1 VLKISIIIPV
11 LNEAGH
17 LEEVL
22 KQALGFQ
29 DEELELIVVDGG
41 SNDDTVAVAKRHTG
55 QVVVSD
61 RGRAKQMNAGADVA
75 NGDILLFLHADTV
88 LSIDSCELIKSK
100 ISNDHHQWGRFDV
113 RLSGDNKLFRIIEFF
128 INWRSRISSIATGDQ
143 AIFVCRKLFD
153 EIGGFPEMP
162 LMEDI
167 EISKRLKRV
176 SKPICITSAV
186 ITSTRRWEE
195 HGILRTVLLMWQ
207 LRFLYFI
214 GVSPERLIKHYR

>member
-1 VLKISIIIPV
+1 MLKISIIIPV
-11 LNEAGH
+11 LNEAEH

-22 KQALGFQ
+22 KKAPGFQ
-29 DEELELIVVDGG
+29 DEELEVIVVDGG
-41 SNDDTVAVAKRHTG
+41 SNDDTVAVARRHAG
-55 QVVVSD
+55 QVVVSG

-100 ISNDHHQWGRFDV
+100 ISNDHQWGRFDV

-143 AIFVCRKLFD
+143 AIFVRRKLFD
-153 EIGGFPEMP
+153 EIGGFSEIP

-167 EISKRLKRV
+167 EISKRLKRI
-176 SKPICITSAV
+176 SKPICITSVV